1 MINSSI
7 LSKKENSELINSMAS
22 KIDFE
27 VVKKIWRLLDRQ
39 ERKNALV
46 LLVMMIIGIMLETL
60 GIGILIPAI
69 ALFTQDD
76 ISLKY
81 PILQPFLQQLG
92 NPSQASIVITGM
104 LVLVGVFL
112 IKSFFLAFL
121 VRQQMQYC
129 FGVQA
134 RLSQM
139 LFSIYMRQPYIFHL
153 QRNSSKLIFSVVNE
167 VNTLIGNGLIPLMTL
182 FTEITL
188 VFGLCSL
195 LLFVQPKGILIAGSL
210 MVIFS
215 WIFHRFTA
223 ARIRSWGEL
232 RQHHDGARIQ
242 HLQQGLGGAKDVKIF
257 GRESEF
263 IGEYRLHN
271 VLTAKVQGK
280 EAAMQ
285 QIPRLYLEL
294 LAIIGFAVVVITM
307 VVQDQPIDTILP
319 VVGLFAAASF
329 RLMPSVSRVLGAL
342 HALNYSLPSINS
354 VYAEATLP
362 IPHAIVRQN
371 NTHAFCEQLE
381 LVNVCFGYP
390 GGTTSILS
398 DISLRILPGQTIGF
412 IGFSGAGKSTL
423 VDLLLGLLTPTSGEI
438 SVDGKN
444 INLNLRSWQDQ
455 VGYVPQ
461 SIYLIDDSLRRNI
474 AFGLPNELIDDA
486 AVYRAIKL
494 AQLDG
499 FVADLGEGIE
509 TRVGE
514 RGVRLSG
521 GQRQRIGIARA
532 LYHDPTV
539 LVLDEATSALDNE
552 TEHGVM
558 EAIKALHGSKTVII
572 VAHRMSTVENCDY
585 LYRLDK
591 GTLIF
596 VDQAKNGIEE

>member
-1 MINSSI
+1 
-7 LSKKENSELINSMAS
+7 MAS
-22 KIDFE
+22 KLDLE
-27 VVKKIWRLLDRQ
+27 VVKKIWRLLNRE
-39 ERKNALV
+39 ERKNTFILF
-46 LLVMMIIGIMLETL
+46 VMMIAGMMLETL
-60 GIGILIPAI
+60 GIGLLIPAI

-76 ISLKY
+76 ITLKY
-81 PILQPFLQQLG
+81 PVLQHFLQQLG
-92 NPSQASIVITGM
+92 NPSQESIVICGM
-104 LVLVGVFL
+104 LMLVGVFL

-121 VRQQMQYC
+121 VQRQMQFC

-134 RLSQM
+134 RISQM
-139 LFSIYMRQPYIFHL
+139 LFAIYMRQPYVFHL

-167 VNTLIGNGLIPLMTL
+167 VNTLIGNGLIPLLAL

-188 VFGLCSL
+188 VIGLCSL
-195 LLFVQPKGILIAGSL
+195 LIFVQPKGILIAGSL
-210 MVIFS
+210 MAMFS
-215 WIFHRFTA
+215 WIFHRLTA

-232 RQHHDGARIQ
+232 RQHHDGARMQ

-263 IGEYRLHN
+263 IGEYQLHN
-271 VLTAKVQGK
+271 FLTATVQAK

-285 QIPRLYLEL
+285 QIPRLWLEL
-294 LAIIGFAVVVITM
+294 LAIIGFAIVVITM
-307 VVQDQPIDTILP
+307 VVQNQPINTILP

-329 RLMPSVSRVLGAL
+329 RLMPSVSRILGAL
-342 HALNYSLPSINS
+342 HSLNYGLPIINN
-354 VYAEATLP
+354 VCAEATLP
-362 IPHAIVRQN
+362 IPAAIVRQN
-371 NTHAFCEQLE
+371 NTHAFSKQLE
-381 LVNVCFGYP
+381 LADVCFCYP
-390 GGTTSILS
+390 GGATPVLNN
-398 DISLRILPGQTIGF
+398 ISLRILPGQTIGF

-438 SVDGKN
+438 NVDGKN
-444 INLNLRSWQDQ
+444 IKLNLRNWQDQ
-455 VGYVPQ
+455 VGYVSQ

-499 FVADLGEGIE
+499 FVANLGEGIE

-532 LYHDPTV
+532 LYHDPDI

-585 LYRLDK
+585 LYRLEE
-591 GTLIF
+591 GALIS
-596 VDQAKNGIEE
+596 VDQANSGIEE

>member
-1 MINSSI
+1 
-7 LSKKENSELINSMAS
+7 MAS
-22 KIDFE
+22 KLDLE
-27 VVKKIWRLLDRQ
+27 VVKKIWRLLNRE
-39 ERKNALV
+39 ERKNTFILF
-46 LLVMMIIGIMLETL
+46 VMMIAGMMLETL
-60 GIGILIPAI
+60 GIGLLIPAI

-76 ISLKY
+76 ITLKY
-81 PILQPFLQQLG
+81 PVLQPFLEQLG
-92 NPSQASIVITGM
+92 NPSQESIVISGM
-104 LVLVGVFL
+104 LMLVGVF
-112 IKSFFLAFL
+112 IVKSFFLAFL
-121 VRQQMQYC
+121 VQRQMQFC

-139 LFSIYMRQPYIFHL
+139 LFATYMRQPYVFHL

-167 VNTLIGNGLIPLMTL
+167 VNTLIGNGLIPLLTL

-188 VFGLCSL
+188 VIGLCSL
-195 LLFVQPKGILIAGSL
+195 LIFVQPKGILIAGSL
-210 MVIFS
+210 MAMFS

-232 RQHHDGARIQ
+232 RQHHDGARMQ
-242 HLQQGLGGAKDVKIF
+242 HLQQGLGGVKDVKIF

-263 IGEYRLHN
+263 ISEYQVHN
-271 VLTAKVQGK
+271 VLTATVQAK

-285 QIPRLYLEL
+285 QIPRLWLEL
-294 LAIIGFAVVVITM
+294 LAIIGFAIVVITM
-307 VVQDQPIDTILP
+307 VVQNQPINTILP

-329 RLMPSVSRVLGAL
+329 RLMPSVSRILGAL
-342 HALNYSLPSINS
+342 HSLNYGLPIINN
-354 VYAEATLP
+354 VCAEASLP
-362 IPHAIVRQN
+362 IPTAIVRQN
-371 NTHAFCEQLE
+371 NAHAFSKQLE
-381 LVNVCFGYP
+381 LADVCFCYP
-390 GGTTSILS
+390 GGATPVLNN
-398 DISLRILPGQTIGF
+398 ISLRILPGQTIGF

-438 SVDGKN
+438 NVDGKN
-444 INLNLRSWQDQ
+444 INLNLRNWQDQ

-461 SIYLIDDSLRRNI
+461 SIYMIDDSLRRNI

-499 FVADLGEGIE
+499 FVANLGEGFE

-532 LYHDPTV
+532 LYHDPDI

-585 LYRLDK
+585 LYRLEE
-591 GTLIF
+591 GTLIS
-596 VDQAKNGIEE
+596 VDQANNGI